1 LNDHLNTNQT
11 LTFPVIQCATKG
23 DVIAIN
29 TVINYY
35 RGYINKLSTK
45 QLFDAEGNANIC
57 LDEELSRRLET
68 KLITRMLSFRV
79 A

>member
-1 LNDHLNTNQT
+1 LNNHINTNHT

-29 TVINYY
+29 TVINHY
-35 RGYINKLSTK
+35 RGYINKLSAK
-45 QLFDAEGNANIC
+45 QLCDSEGNAFIC

-68 KLITRMLSFRV
+68 KLITRMLAFRV